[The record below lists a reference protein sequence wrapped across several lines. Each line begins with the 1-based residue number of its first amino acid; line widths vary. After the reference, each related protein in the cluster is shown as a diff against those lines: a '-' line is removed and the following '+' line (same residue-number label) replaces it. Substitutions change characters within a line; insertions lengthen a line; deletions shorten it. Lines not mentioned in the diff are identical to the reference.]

1 MESYIQYQLS
11 NINLNFNE
19 MKNYLLTIVAFFLVQ
34 NSFAQESFSEL
45 VNLPEKKLDK
55 AIHIW
60 GKTEWRPDTKYGC
73 SIDPDLSQIEIKKVA
88 LVSFTISI
96 SHIFT
101 ESHLTTDGNKYFVNK
116 LYDGSIETL
125 KETFKKNGIELITK
139 ENMTEDQLAILSGA
153 QAKDKIIGTSLDIKQ
168 AKLESTY
175 ENVEKKGASAG
186 IAVEGYKNWTSNDQ
200 MPLSFDLNLFGA
212 LTNALGVDA
221 IIFVN
226 NIVTPDSKTLIYNK
240 TIITMFGENP
250 IKKVEGKKY
259 PGMSYMHGLPYG
271 QTSIN
276 TEFEIATFKKKAIQS
291 ENLDG
296 YDKVITLLIDKM
308 VEYLKINTQ
317 KSKEKYEKDHN

>member
-1 MESYIQYQLS
+1 
-11 NINLNFNE
+11 
-19 MKNYLLTIVAFFLVQ
+19 MKHYLFAIAVFLVAQ
-34 NSFAQESFSEL
+34 NGFAQESFTDL

-73 SIDPDLSQIEIKKVA
+73 SIDPDLSQKEIKKVA

-116 LYDGSIETL
+116 LYDGSIQTL
-125 KETFKKNGIELITK
+125 TETFKKNGIDLITK
-139 ENMTEDQLAILSGA
+139 ESMTEEQLAILSGA
-153 QAKDKIIGTSLDIKQ
+153 QAKDKILGTSLDIKQ

-200 MPLSFDLNLFGA
+200 MPLSFDLNLFGTLAKA
-212 LTNALGVDA
+212 LDVDA
-221 IIFVN
+221 ILFVN
-226 NIVTPDSKTLIYNK
+226 NIVTPESRVLTYNK
-240 TIITMFGENP
+240 TIISMFGVNP
-250 IKKVEGKKY
+250 IAKIEGKKY
-259 PGMSYMHGLPYG
+259 PGLSYLHGLPYG

-296 YDKVITLLIDKM
+296 YEKVVALLIDKM

-317 KSKEKYEKDHN
+317 RSKEKYEKDHK